1 MERLSVLRRLEQ
13 SYRPQG
19 TTKDLFKEWCSREKN
34 EIGQGFVVITHEK
47 EDQFSSVTQ
56 HSLWSNSHTHTLLE
70 KTIAFPE
77 SWRWK
82 WGWRGKCQK
91 QLEAPTKGSE

>member
-19 TTKDLFKEWCSREKN
+19 TTKRLKEWCSWEMN
-34 EIGQGFVVITHEK
+34 ETGQGFVVITHEK

-56 HSLWSNSHTHTLLE
+56 PSL
-70 KTIAFPE
+70 
-77 SWRWK
+77 
-82 WGWRGKCQK
+82 
-91 QLEAPTKGSE
+91 